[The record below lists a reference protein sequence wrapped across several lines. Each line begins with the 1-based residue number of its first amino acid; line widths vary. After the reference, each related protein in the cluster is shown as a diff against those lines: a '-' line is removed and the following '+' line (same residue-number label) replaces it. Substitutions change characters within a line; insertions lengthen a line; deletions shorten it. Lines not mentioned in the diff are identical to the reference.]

1 MNRLKVGLLVLA
13 ALVSLLAECAVGAGR
28 EKPEWWR
35 TNLLPPKQES
45 VRGEGLTARFY
56 YPAKGDGPWKPV
68 IMLSGSQGGLVTAK
82 GRIHPLVC
90 SGFCVLAVAYFK
102 AEGLQDE
109 LISVPLE
116 FFDKAKAWLAG
127 DPRVAQGGI
136 AVIGGSKG
144 GELSL
149 LLASRDPYVKCVV
162 GIVPASHVFQ
172 GIAPRFHMNSSWS
185 YRGKDLPFVPYVIN
199 ATLFKAVMRG
209 KFHDVYQEALANAGE
224 NAEATR
230 IPVEKS
236 NGAVLLL
243 SGKKDR
249 MWPSTAMCETIIKQL
264 GQADF
269 RHAFKHVAYDTNHN
283 VGSAREHW
291 IEITAFL
298 QKHYTVEDQTKP

>member
-1 MNRLKVGLLVLA
+1 MSRSKVWFLVLA
-13 ALVSLLAECAVGAGR
+13 VLVSLLAECTVGTEQ

-35 TNLLPPKQES
+35 TDLLPPKQEFI
-45 VRGEGLTARFY
+45 RGEGLTARFY
-56 YPAKGDGPWKPV
+56 YPSKGDGPWQPV
-68 IMLSGSQGGLVTAK
+68 VLLGGSEGGLVTAK
-82 GRIHPLVC
+82 RRIHPLVC
-90 SGFCVLAVAYFK
+90 SGYCVLAVAYFK
-102 AEGLQDE
+102 AEGLQDK
-109 LISVPLE
+109 LTSVPLE

-185 YRGKDLPFVPYVIN
+185 YRGKDLPFVPYVFN
-199 ATLFKAVMRG
+199 VTLFKAVVSG
-209 KFHDVYQEALANAGE
+209 KFHDAYQQALANAGE
-224 NAEATR
+224 NAEAAR
-230 IPVEKS
+230 IPVETS

-243 SGKKDR
+243 SGKRDQ
-249 MWPSTAMCETIIKQL
+249 MWPSTAMCETIIKRL
-264 GQADF
+264 KKAEF
-269 RHAFKHVAYDTNHN
+269 RHAFKNVAYDTGHN

-298 QKHYTVEDQTKP
+298 RKHYTIEDKTKP

>member
-1 MNRLKVGLLVLA
+1 VCFLVWA
-13 ALVSLLAECAVGAGR
+13 VLVSPLAEFAVGAGR
-28 EKPEWWR
+28 DAPEWWR
-35 TNLLPPKQES
+35 TDLVPPKQES
-45 VRGEGLTARFY
+45 IRGEGLTARFY
-56 YPAKGDGPWKPV
+56 YPAKGDGSWRPV
-68 IMLSGSQGGLVTAK
+68 VLLGGSEGGLVTAK
-82 GRIHPLVC
+82 NRIHPLVC
-90 SGFCVLAVAYFK
+90 SGYCVLSVAYFK
-102 AEGLQDE
+102 VEGLDDE

-116 FFDKAKAWLAG
+116 FFDKAKAWLAE
-127 DPRVAQGGI
+127 DPRIAQGGI

-149 LLASRDPYVKCVV
+149 LLASRDPTIQCVV

-199 ATLFKAVMRG
+199 ATLFKAAMTG
-209 KFHDVYQEALANAGE
+209 KFHDVYQQALTKAGE
-224 NAEATR
+224 KAEATR

-249 MWPSTAMCETIIKQL
+249 MWPSTAMCETIIKRL
-264 GQADF
+264 KKAEF
-269 RHAFKHVAYDTNHN
+269 RHAYKHVAYETSHN
-283 VGSAREHW
+283 VGSSREHW

-298 QKHYTVEDQTKP
+298 RKHYTIEDRTKP

>member
-1 MNRLKVGLLVLA
+1 MSRLKVWLLVLA
-13 ALVSLLAECAVGAGR
+13 VLVLLLAECVVGAVR
-28 EKPEWWR
+28 EEPEWWR
-35 TNLLPPKQES
+35 TDLLPPKQES
-45 VRGEGLTARFY
+45 IRDEGLTARFY
-56 YPAKGDGPWKPV
+56 YPAKGDGPWQPV
-68 IMLSGSQGGLVTAK
+68 VLLSGSQGGLVTAEH
-82 GRIHPLVC
+82 RIHPLVC
-90 SGFCVLAVAYFK
+90 SGYCVLAVAYFK

-149 LLASRDPYVKCVV
+149 LLASRDPYITCVV

-185 YRGKDLPFVPYVIN
+185 YQGQDLQFVPYVFN
-199 ATLFKAVMRG
+199 ATLFEAVRSG
-209 KFHDVYQEALANAGE
+209 KFHDVYREALANAGE
-224 NAEATR
+224 NAEAAR

-243 SGKKDR
+243 SGKKDQ
-249 MWPSTAMCETIIKQL
+249 MWPSTSMCETIIKRLEQVE
-264 GQADF
+264 F
-269 RHAFKHVAYDTNHN
+269 RHPFKHVAYNTDHN

-291 IEITAFL
+291 IEITTFL
-298 QKHYTVEDQTKP
+298 RKYYTIEDQTEP

>member
-1 MNRLKVGLLVLA
+1 MSRLKVWLLVLA
-13 ALVSLLAECAVGAGR
+13 VLVSMLAEWTVGAVR

-35 TNLLPPKQES
+35 TDLLPPKQES

-56 YPAKGDGPWKPV
+56 YPAKGDGPWQPV
-68 IMLSGSQGGLVTAK
+68 IVLSGSQGGLVTAEQ
-82 GRIHPLVC
+82 RIHPLVC
-90 SGFCVLAVAYFK
+90 SGYCVLAIAYFK

-127 DPRVAQGGI
+127 DPRAAQGGVT
-136 AVIGGSKG
+136 VIGGSKG

-149 LLASRDPYVKCVV
+149 LLASRDPYIKCVV

-185 YRGKDLPFVPYVIN
+185 YQGKDLPFVPYVFN
-199 ATLFKAVMRG
+199 LTLFKAVKNG
-209 KFHDVYQEALANAGE
+209 KFHDVYQEALAKAGE
-224 NAEATR
+224 NAEAAR

-243 SGKKDR
+243 SGKKDQ
-249 MWPSTAMCETIIKQL
+249 MWPSTAMCETITERL
-264 GQADF
+264 EEAEFG
-269 RHAFKHVAYDTNHN
+269 HAFKHVAYDTNHN
-283 VGSAREHW
+283 VGSEREHW

-298 QKHYTVEDQTKP
+298 RKHYMIEDQTKP